1 MIPGNHDYAYSGDV
15 FDNYHYIDFSK
26 QKIRAIFLN
35 TADGGSENISVAQLK
50 WFAQVLDLSE
60 KEDADQWG
68 ILIFSHHPL
77 DWGNVAHASYILQA
91 YLSGGS
97 CLITHEGT
105 QFTCRFAGKNA
116 AKVIAQFHGHTH
128 CLKVDNLCYVTNS
141 VAKPTKVQRIA
152 IPNACFYRNNHY
164 GGSDLSEYYGIEF
177 GEDITYNKTAGT
189 VKDTAFCVVSID
201 LDQNIIYAYCYG
213 AGYDRIIQY

>member
-1 MIPGNHDYAYSGDV
+1 M
-15 FDNYHYIDFSK
+15 
-26 QKIRAIFLN
+26 
-35 TADGGSENISVAQLK
+35 
-50 WFAQVLDLSE
+50 
-60 KEDADQWG
+60 
-68 ILIFSHHPL
+68 
-77 DWGNVAHASYILQA
+77 
-91 YLSGGS
+91 
-97 CLITHEGT
+97 
-105 QFTCRFAGKNA
+105 
-116 AKVIAQFHGHTH
+116 
-128 CLKVDNLCYVTNS
+128 DNLCYVTNS

-213 AGYDRIIQY
+213 AGYDRIIQYKIMSTCLPFSVVRCFYALHRKRTGSGEYSNSGGAGYAGNRRNGAYR